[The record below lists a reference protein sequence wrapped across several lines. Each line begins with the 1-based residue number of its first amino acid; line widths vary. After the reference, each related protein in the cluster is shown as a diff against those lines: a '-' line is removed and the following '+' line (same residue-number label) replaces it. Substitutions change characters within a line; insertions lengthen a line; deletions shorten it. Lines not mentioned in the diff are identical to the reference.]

1 MRVQLTEL
9 DRRDLQRHAW
19 SMVRSLPAPRH
30 VRLLMRD
37 KLVMDMIP
45 RLIEARE
52 AEQAELQRKW
62 AP

>member
-1 MRVQLTEL
+1 MRVQLTEA

-19 SMVRSLPAPRH
+19 NLVRHVAAPRH

-37 KLVMDMIP
+37 KLVLDMTP
-45 RLIEARE
+45 RLIAARE
-52 AEQAELQRKW
+52 AEQAELVRKW